1 MLRSHGYNKPYCLI
15 KSSLQDG
22 DRGTLQTRSQGQ
34 IIEWKHANVNAMV
47 TIFSVD
53 IVYDNS
59 ALNKELTT
67 KVQIDHVIT
76 APHCI
81 IPNCVETSPCH
92 IPVLLARPEKVG
104 KWGCLARN
112 VAITHIVLG
121 SLVGVFHI
129 YFLAV
134 TRYILYF
141 ELMVK
146 AQYNTSQT
154 AMKVGL
160 TLAQW
165 QDDSTDIGP
174 MLGQP
179 TLLSET

>member
-1 MLRSHGYNKPYCLI
+1 MKACKCKCN
-15 KSSLQDG
+15 G
-22 DRGTLQTRSQGQ
+22 DY
-34 IIEWKHANVNAMV
+34 
-47 TIFSVD
+47 FSVD

-174 MLGQP
+174 TYIAVWDIAFLS
-179 TLLSET
+179 TLMTQVHAIDFNLF